1 MAGLVLH
8 DEEDGKI
15 VSNAVLIGTMRSNNL
30 FVIVLNSSPLL

>member
-15 VSNAVLIGTMRSNNL
+15 VSTAVLIGAMRSNNL
-30 FVIVLNSSPLL
+30 FVIV